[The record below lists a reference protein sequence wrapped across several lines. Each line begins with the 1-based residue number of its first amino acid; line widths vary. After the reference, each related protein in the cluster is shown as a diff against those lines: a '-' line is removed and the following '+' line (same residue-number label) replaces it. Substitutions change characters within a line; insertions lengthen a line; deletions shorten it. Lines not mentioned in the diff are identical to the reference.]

1 MNDLEYDRRKRLAAM
16 EIAGIIAA
24 TRLANGDRLKDV
36 TAEIAYDA
44 RDLVDAVESAFEDR
58 D

>member
-1 MNDLEYDRRKRLAAM
+1 M